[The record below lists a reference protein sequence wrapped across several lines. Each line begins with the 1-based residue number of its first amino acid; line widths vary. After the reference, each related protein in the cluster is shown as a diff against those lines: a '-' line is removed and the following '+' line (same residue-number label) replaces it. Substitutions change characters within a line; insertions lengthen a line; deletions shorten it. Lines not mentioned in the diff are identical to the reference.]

1 MKLFQHILITSKQAM
16 RGAHKNDP
24 LKMAEDQDYVSEEYG
39 GIEENV
45 NQ

>member
-1 MKLFQHILITSKQAM
+1 MKFFQHIWITSKQAT

-24 LKMAEDQDYVSEEYG
+24 LKMAEDQEHVSEECG
-39 GIEENV
+39 GVEENV

>member
-1 MKLFQHILITSKQAM
+1 MKLFQHIWITSKQAT
-16 RGAHKNDP
+16 RKAHKNDP
-24 LKMAEDQDYVSEEYG
+24 LKMAEEQKHVFEEYG